1 MGPYLAA
8 VRNYWSLLPAVLVIV
23 VLILVYAVPTI
34 INPQWTSSIM
44 ALFRTAPLPA
54 HPTSEESRRAA
65 GVLGPRQLRSRR
77 MLAIAMVLG
86 AIALIGFNIFSL
98 NREAVGCYKAARAF
112 GAIDG
117 PDAKD
122 PCYDMIYGTFLSDGT
137 GYSDEKN
144 PQPVQYYQLV
154 KGKRP
159 KYLKWI
165 QNAPKYDEADLVI
178 GSRGKCDSDL
188 RVEQEDT
195 QIKVYLDSDV
205 PCPPDSNISVTPI
218 KLKKPLGDRKLVTVG
233 GKEMTAI
240 NPDMDSWFTVLKKL
254 ATGG

>member
-23 VLILVYAVPTI
+23 GLILVYAVPTI

-44 ALFRTAPLPA
+44 ALFRTAPLPGD
-54 HPTSEESRRAA
+54 PTPEEARRAA
-65 GVLGPRQLRSRR
+65 GILGPQQLRSRR
-77 MLAIAMVLG
+77 MLAIAMVIG

-112 GAIDG
+112 GADDG
-117 PDAKD
+117 PDTKD
-122 PCYDMIYGTFLSDGT
+122 PCYEMIYGSFLGDGSREPLDAK
-137 GYSDEKN
+137 G
-144 PQPVQYYQLV
+144 QPVEYYQLV
-154 KGKRP
+154 KGKKP
-159 KYLKWI
+159 KYLQWI
-165 QNAPKYDEADLVI
+165 QNAPKYDDTDLVI
-178 GSRGKCDSDL
+178 GLRGKCSQDAVVQQLD
-188 RVEQEDT
+188 D
-195 QIKVYLDSDV
+195 QIKVFIDSDV
-205 PCPPDSNISVTPI
+205 PCPPDSNISLLPI

-240 NPDMDSWFTVLKKL
+240 NPDMDSWFTVVKKL